1 MPEFRRLAA
10 LTVVSACVLTTVA
23 TLSTAADRPDRKHP
37 DRDRATSA
45 SSERPKDVPTG
56 SNGQAESPRSPAEG
70 ESRFHPIVT
79 TIPVPV
85 NLNAQV
91 DLNPNGGGG
100 GIAGNCPPTVSTW
113 TNSSFGPGSY
123 ILQLGF
129 AEQESAGASFTIDPS
144 NFPIRIDLAEM
155 IFATSNATV
164 TTTTKWSI
172 HFFEG
177 TPATGQEIASFASDG
192 KILPHL
198 VMPPGTT
205 GVNVQ
210 FSIDPG
216 DPEQIVIQDNGTH
229 TFSFA
234 YRIDDHNNQTQNPCF
249 IQPPVGSNAFPTVD
263 VGGLQS
269 PSGNWLYAVNCGPF
283 GCAAGW
289 HSFNQLGACMPSG
302 DWVMRV
308 TWSPFNCEAQGAC
321 CLPNGNCTFITQA
334 SCQSQGGT
342 YLGDNVNC
350 GIGACAGLN
359 VACCF
364 AATGGCLNLL
374 PETCVAAG
382 GIPGP
387 AGSNCTGYV
396 CFPTGACCLPN
407 GNCIGPVS
415 PETCAA
421 QGGVFQGNSTTCGQ
435 TNCPAPTGACC
446 FSTGFCLVLKEADC
460 LLTGSTWAG
469 AGSNCAD
476 GNSNGSADACE
487 AGNPADLNNDGHVDA
502 SDLAILLGAWN
513 SAGGVAD
520 LNHDGIVN
528 AADLS
533 ILLGAWG

>member
-10 LTVVSACVLTTVA
+10 LTVVSACVLTTLA
-23 TLSTAADRPDRKHP
+23 TLSTAADRPNDPKGKM
-37 DRDRATSA
+37 
-45 SSERPKDVPTG
+45 ERPGNAPSTVSTNVGD
-56 SNGQAESPRSPAEG
+56 
-70 ESRFHPIVT
+70 ESRGRDASDSRLHPIVT
-79 TIPVPV
+79 AIPMTTT
-85 NLNAQV
+85 LNGQI
-91 DLNPNGGGG
+91 DLVQGEGSGGV
-100 GIAGNCPPTVSTW
+100 AGNCPPTVSTL
-113 TNSSFGPGSY
+113 TNASFEGGTY
-123 ILQLGF
+123 VVQGGF
-129 AEQESAGASFTIDPS
+129 AEQEMAGASFTIDAS

-155 IFATSNATV
+155 IFATSGATV

-198 VMPPGTT
+198 VIPPGTN
-205 GVNVQ
+205 GVNIQ

-216 DPEQIVIQDNGTH
+216 DPEQIVIQDNGSH

-234 YRIDDHNNQTQNPCF
+234 YRIDDHNNQTSNPCLVE
-249 IQPPVGSNAFPTVD
+249 PPATSNAFPTTD
-263 VGGLQS
+263 VGGLQN
-269 PSGNWLYAVNCGPF
+269 PTKNWLYAVNCGPF
-283 GCAAGW
+283 GCPAGW
-289 HSFNQLGACMPSG
+289 HSFNQLGLCMPSG
-302 DWVMRV
+302 DWVMRI
-308 TWSPFNCEAQGAC
+308 TWSPFICEAQGGC
-321 CLPNGNCTFITQA
+321 CLPNGDCSFGSQA
-334 SCQSQGGT
+334 ACQSQGGT
-342 YLGDNVNC
+342 YLGDNVSC
-350 GIGACAGLN
+350 GFGACDDAT

-374 PETCVAAG
+374 PETCAAAG
-382 GIPGP
+382 GVPGP
-387 AGSNCTGYV
+387 TGSNCTGYV

-407 GNCIGPVS
+407 GNCVGPVS

-421 QGGVFQGNSTTCGQ
+421 QGGVFQGNATTCAQ

-469 AGSNCAD
+469 AGTNCAD

-487 AGNPADLNNDGHVDA
+487 VGNPADLNNDGTVDA

-513 SAGGVAD
+513 SAGGIAD
-520 LNHDGIVN
+520 LNDDGIVN